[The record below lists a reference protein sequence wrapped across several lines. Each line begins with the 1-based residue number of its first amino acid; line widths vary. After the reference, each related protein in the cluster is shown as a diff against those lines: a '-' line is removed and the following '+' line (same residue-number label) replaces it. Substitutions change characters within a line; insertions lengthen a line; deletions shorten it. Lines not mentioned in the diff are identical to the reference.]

1 MGAVA
6 HPHPFRFATFGY
18 ADSRAAWVEYARKV
32 ESLGYATLLTWDHL
46 SGFAPIPALL
56 SAAEA
61 TSTLRVGIH
70 VLAND
75 YRHPAWLAHEAATV
89 DLLSDGRLELGL
101 GAGWAREDYEST
113 GLRYDPPGVRVER
126 LAEAVTLIKRLWQE
140 DVVTHSGKHYHTH
153 ALSLEPKPLQRP
165 HPPIMIGGS
174 SKRVLS
180 LAAQEAT
187 IVGLSTKSTSAGQL
201 DASTMASDAVA
212 EKVQWI
218 REAAGVRFSDLEL
231 HIAAILVVDD
241 NRQRGAEI
249 AFARLRES
257 AMYAVNTIPNAAELL
272 DSPHA
277 MIGSVEQIVETL
289 QERREHY
296 GISYITV
303 AGDIDAF
310 APVVARL
317 AGT

>member
-1 MGAVA
+1 MS
-6 HPHPFRFATFGY
+6 HQHPFRFATFGY
-18 ADSRAAWVEYARKV
+18 ANSRAAWVEYARKV

-46 SGFAPIPALL
+46 SGLAPIPALL

-113 GLRYDPPGVRVER
+113 GLTYDPPGVRIER

-140 DVVTHSGKHYHTH
+140 DVVTHTGKHYHTH

-174 SKRVLS
+174 GKRILS

-187 IVGLSTKSTSAGQL
+187 IVGLSAKSTRAGQL
-201 DASTMASDAVA
+201 DASTMALDAVA

-218 REAAGVRFSDLEL
+218 REAAGMRFNDLEL
-231 HIAAILVVDD
+231 HIAAIPVIDD

-249 AFARLRES
+249 ARAGLQENAS
-257 AMYAVNTIPNAAELL
+257 YAINTIPNATDLL

-277 MIGSVEQIVETL
+277 MIGSIDQIVETL
-289 QERREHY
+289 QERRERY
-296 GISYITV
+296 GISYITMF
-303 AGDIDAF
+303 GDIDTF

-317 AGT
+317 AGQ